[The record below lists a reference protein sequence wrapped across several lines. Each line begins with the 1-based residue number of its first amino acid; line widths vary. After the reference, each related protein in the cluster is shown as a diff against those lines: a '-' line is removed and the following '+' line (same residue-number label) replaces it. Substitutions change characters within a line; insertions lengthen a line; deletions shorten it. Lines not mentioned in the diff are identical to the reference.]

1 MSYIDLDKKL
11 NNADYDSMKN
21 QYYRCYNSLY
31 FKSTSEKHDSGYYI
45 FEVYGERN
53 DKFYKISK
61 ISDVLDFYKTK
72 EEMYGFSIDI
82 PQPSIF
88 RIFYHYGFI
97 TIPSCCSNFLIHGV
111 EGEIGEE

>member
-1 MSYIDLDKKL
+1 MSYIDLDISLK
-11 NNADYDSMKN
+11 NAKYDSIEN
-21 QYYRCYNSLY
+21 QHYRCYDSLY
-31 FKSTSEKHDSGYYI
+31 FKSTRKKHDSGYYI

-61 ISDVLDFYKTK
+61 GSDVLDFYKTK

-88 RIFYHYGFI
+88 RIFYHYGYI
-97 TIPSCCSNFLIHGV
+97 KIPSCYSNFLIHGV
-111 EGEIGEE
+111 EGKIDED